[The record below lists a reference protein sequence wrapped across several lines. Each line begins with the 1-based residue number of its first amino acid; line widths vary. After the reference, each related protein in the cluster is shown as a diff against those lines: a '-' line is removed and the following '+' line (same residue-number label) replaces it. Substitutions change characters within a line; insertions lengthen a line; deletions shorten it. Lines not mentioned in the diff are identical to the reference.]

1 MTYAATDGERMSCVE
16 VHEGRSS
23 ESYGSCSAAKTF
35 LCFFLRTERSDGVIL
50 RNALLKFFFLSGKIR
65 F

>member
-1 MTYAATDGERMSCVE
+1 MFCVE